1 MRLVAL
7 RDDIHAAA
15 VAEADDPERAVE
27 AYDGSK
33 LGRAGHKI
41 AVGLGTLGEAFDG
54 RAAKRH

>member
-1 MRLVAL
+1 M
-7 RDDIHAAA
+7 
-15 VAEADDPERAVE
+15 E
-27 AYDGSK
+27 AYDSSK